1 MPDRRTGEPVEPQPA
16 GGSTRRQ
23 LLVAGALVLAGAG
36 ALGAV
41 LAARRSEEPG
51 PTGSLP
57 GLPLLPLRREGGA
70 LVGSLTAAALGA
82 GLAYEGSTPGPVL
95 RVREGDRIRLAFR
108 NRTDVHSS
116 LHLHGLPI
124 GPDVDRPLDHLL
136 PGEGDSRELV
146 LPAGSAGT
154 YWYHPHAHGDVER
167 QLLAG
172 LAGAVVVDGPADDLP
187 GLAEADDR
195 LVVLTRSGRDLHVN
209 GAVHPLLTASASRVR
224 LRLLNATAGDVLRL
238 AVRDADGG
246 RVDLHQLASDAGL
259 LERPERVREV
269 LLPPGGRAEVALD
282 AGPERPGPQRL
293 RLTAL
298 PYSVNADGS
307 GAGPARTLLSIDVPD
322 GPALP
327 TLPAALGEVPA
338 LDPSSAV
345 RTRRIVLDSGPAGGF
360 TVDGRAFDHDRTD
373 ATAELGTLEVW
384 EIVNDHTVDHPFHL
398 HSYRVQVLDVD
409 GRPPPHRAWLDTV
422 NVRGGQTVRLA
433 VPFTDWAGRTVYHC
447 HVASHEDL
455 GMMAVLEV
463 RSRAT

>member
-23 LLVAGALVLAGAG
+23 LLVTGALGLGGAG
-36 ALGAV
+36 GLGAV

-82 GLAYEGSTPGPVL
+82 SLAYEGSTPGPVL

-136 PGEGDSRELV
+136 PGDGDLREFD

-195 LVVLTRSGRDLHVN
+195 LVVLTRQSRELLVN
-209 GAVHPLLTASASRVR
+209 GAPHPLLTAAAPRVR

-238 AVRDADGG
+238 AVRDAYGA
-246 RVDLHQLASDAGL
+246 RLDLHQLASDGGL
-259 LERPERVREV
+259 LERPRPVREV
-269 LLPPGGRAEVALD
+269 LLPPGGRAEVTVD
-282 AGPERPGPQRL
+282 AVPGPLGRQRL

-298 PYSVNADGS
+298 PYSINADGS
-307 GAGPARTLLSIDVPD
+307 GAGPARTLLSLDVPD
-322 GPALP
+322 QPALP
-327 TLPAALGEVPA
+327 PLPAELGEVPV
-338 LDPSSAV
+338 LDPARAV
-345 RTRRIVLDSGPAGGF
+345 RTRRIVLDAGAAGGF

-384 EIVNDHTVDHPFHL
+384 EVVNAHTVDHPFHL

-422 NVRGGQTVRLA
+422 PVRGGQTVRLA
-433 VPFTDWAGRTVYHC
+433 VPFTGWSGRTVYHC
-447 HVASHEDL
+447 HIASHEDL
-455 GMMAVLEV
+455 GMMAVLDV
-463 RSRAT
+463 RPPAT

>member
-1 MPDRRTGEPVEPQPA
+1 MPDGRSEPEEPRA
-16 GGSTRRQ
+16 GRGPTRRQ
-23 LLVAGALVLAGAG
+23 LLLAGVLVVGGLAG
-36 ALGAV
+36 GAV
-41 LAARRSEEPG
+41 VATRRDAEAG
-51 PTGSLP
+51 PTGPLP
-57 GLPLLPLRREGGA
+57 DLPRLPLRADAGT
-70 LVGSLTAAALGA
+70 LVGSLTAAALGT
-82 GLAYEGSTPGPVL
+82 GLAYEGSVPGPVV
-95 RVREGDRIRLAFR
+95 RVREGDRLRLAFR
-108 NRTDVHSS
+108 NDTDAHSS

-124 GPDVDRPLDHLL
+124 GPDVDRPLDHVL
-136 PGEGDSRELV
+136 PGEGDLRELV

-172 LAGAVVVDGPADDLP
+172 LAGAVVVDGPVDELP

-195 LVVLTRSGRDLHVN
+195 LVMVTRRGRDLLVN
-209 GAVHPLLTASASRVR
+209 GAPHPLLTAAATRVR

-238 AVRDADGG
+238 AVRDTDDD
-246 RVDLHQLASDAGL
+246 RVALHQLASDGGL
-259 LERPERVREV
+259 LERPARVQEV
-269 LLPPGGRAEVALD
+269 LLPPGGRAEVTVD
-282 AGPERPGPQRL
+282 AAPDRPGLQRL

-327 TLPAALGEVPA
+327 PLPAALGEVPA
-338 LDPSSAV
+338 LDPAGAA
-345 RTRRIVLDSGPAGGF
+345 RTRRVVLDSGAAGGF

-384 EIVNDHTVDHPFHL
+384 EVVNDHTVDHPFHL

-409 GRPPPHRAWLDTV
+409 GRPPAHRAWLDTV

-433 VPFTDWAGRTVYHC
+433 VPFTGGAGRTVYHC

-463 RSRAT
+463 RPRAT